1 MAGSL
6 SDGTARRQLADR
18 LGFPAKFAWHRIGA
32 AALPPPLVGGF
43 MLLVPTYVR
52 PSRIEGVGVFAAQDI
67 SAGTLIW
74 RLDERF
80 DRLIHRRE
88 VDGQP
93 KTMREFIERYS
104 YPYPHD
110 PDLLIVELDN
120 GRFMNH
126 SDEPNTVF
134 SDPDAGFA
142 LRHIAA
148 DEELL
153 CDYGEFDP
161 GFAMLPGRV
170 YQEAM
175 VSA

>member
-1 MAGSL
+1 
-6 SDGTARRQLADR
+6 
-18 LGFPAKFAWHRIGA
+18 
-32 AALPPPLVGGF
+32 

-52 PSRIEGVGVFAAQDI
+52 PSRIEGVGVFAAEDI
-67 SAGTLIW
+67 PAGTLIW

-80 DRLIHRRE
+80 DRLIHRRD
-88 VDGQP
+88 VAGQP
-93 KTMREFIERYS
+93 ETLRQFIDRYA

-126 SDEPNTVF
+126 SDAPNTVF
-134 SDPDAGFA
+134 SDPDAGFTRRA
-142 LRHIAA
+142 IAA

-170 YQEAM
+170 YREAM